1 MLTET
6 MVLTILEVSITGAG
20 LIMAIYAL
28 ITPVAR
34 SMFRERVELRKKKK
48 EEFDKIKRKISS
60 NSSDKDFKRLETLA
74 SEIKKIKAFPR
85 YLGIGV
91 SFVFSFFTVTAI
103 VSVFW
108 LLFPEVV
115 AYEITIILFFFLAIG
130 GFFLVGIYALSDVF
144 LTIKREFD
152 SAKKEFE
159 EIEKLEK
166 EVDQVKKE
174 YEAKMRV
181 RIEIRTYRRRKG
193 SDTWHRC
200 KNCSFY
206 PKEGYEEITVSG
218 RPSSGELCNEC
229 LAKEK
234 AGTCK

>member
-28 ITPVAR
+28 ITPVVR
-34 SMFRERVELRKKKK
+34 SMFKERVELRKKKK
-48 EEFDKIKRKISS
+48 EEFDKIKKKISS

-74 SEIKKIKAFPR
+74 SEIKKIKAFPK

-91 SFVFSFFTVTAI
+91 SFVFSCFAI
-103 VSVFW
+103 SAILCVFW
-108 LLFPEVV
+108 LLSPTI
-115 AYEITIILFFFLAIG
+115 AYEITLILLFLLSIC
-130 GFFLVGIYALSDVF
+130 GFFVVGIYAMSDVF

-152 SAKKEFE
+152 TARKEFE

-166 EVDQVKKE
+166 EVEQVKKE
-174 YEAKMRV
+174 SEAKMRL
-181 RIEIRTYRRRKG
+181 RIGIRIYRRRKD

-200 KNCSFY
+200 KNCSSY
-206 PKEGYEEITVSG
+206 PTEDYEEIKVSG

-234 AGTCK
+234 AGDCK